1 MKLFNAQIKDLEA
14 DSLEEGELSI
24 TESQS
29 KSILVEVI
37 DAIYLSKVQE
47 NSDRNAIKSAMRAAG
62 LSDE

>member
-1 MKLFNAQIKDLEA
+1 MRLFNAQIKDLEEG
-14 DSLEEGELSI
+14 SVEEELSI
-24 TESQS
+24 TESLS

-47 NSDRNAIKSAMRAAG
+47 SSDRNAIKSAMRAAG